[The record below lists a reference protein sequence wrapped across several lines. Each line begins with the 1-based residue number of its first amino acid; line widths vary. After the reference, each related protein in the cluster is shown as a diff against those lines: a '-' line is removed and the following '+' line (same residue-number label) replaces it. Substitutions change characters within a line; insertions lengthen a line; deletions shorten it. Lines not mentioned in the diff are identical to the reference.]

1 MPLECRWGHHECAR
15 ALIDAGAA
23 VDQADNVLET
33 ALMEAIESP
42 SLDEISDEESDAD
55 VDSDGYSDTDEE
67 A

>member
-1 MPLECRWGHHECAR
+1 MV
-15 ALIDAGAA
+15 DAGAA

-42 SLDEISDEESDAD
+42 SLDEISDEESDVD
-55 VDSDGYSDTDEE
+55 VNSDGYSDTDEE